1 MFFEATINSFILES
15 LLKVPVKSFSGTAVI
30 NCLCFACTSGT
41 DDIMEESAV
50 ESKVTAT
57 EKIEAAGKDAGVED
71 EDMEV
76 IDDLEEGS
84 EGSNASMEEEFSDGD
99 ELTGSATPSSM
110 SSKSESGLCSE

>member
-1 MFFEATINSFILES
+1 MINSFILES
-15 LLKVPVKSFSGTAVI
+15 LLKVPVQSFSGKTVI
-30 NCLCFACTSGT
+30 NCLCGAFTSGT
-41 DDIMEESAV
+41 DDILEESAV

-57 EKIEAAGKDAGVED
+57 EKIEATGKDAGVED

-84 EGSNASMEEEFSDGD
+84 EASMNEEFSEGD
-99 ELTGSATPSSM
+99 ELTGSATPSSSM